1 MPVVEWFAAQLM
13 RWRHGSRS
21 ISISRHTSRWH
32 PTDAGVGGW
41 WSLTD
46 EVRDRKCSAAVINVG
61 SRRHYSFGG
70 GSDRATALMRRF
82 MAGRW
87 DAARPPVS
95 GCRPTRD
102 KQDSDSNYFLQVE
115 PSSLSV
121 SNFFVVDNMSPRLE
135 LLQENWALPSLTF
148 FTRSDVNAIDNSFRS
163 LTHWLLSVGQLVK
176 LLMNCN
182 WNSFCNLLATD
193 LDAPLDVW

>member
-121 SNFFVVDNMSPRLE
+121 SNFFVVDNNRRDSNFCKKTERC
-135 LLQENWALPSLTF
+135 
-148 FTRSDVNAIDNSFRS
+148 R
-163 LTHWLLSVGQLVK
+163 HWLFLHAAMSMQLIIVFAAW
-176 LLMNCN
+176 L
-182 WNSFCNLLATD
+182 TD
-193 LDAPLDVW
+193 CCQLDS